1 LLLCLQGSYL
11 VEQLLFTMEPSFADD
26 DRLIAL
32 VVGAPAVLIV
42 LPGMNTGSAPEIR
55 LDGFVLAQNGG

>member
-1 LLLCLQGSYL
+1 LLLLLHSSYL
-11 VEQLLFTMEPSFADD
+11 VEQLLFTMEPCFSDD

>member
-1 LLLCLQGSYL
+1 M
-11 VEQLLFTMEPSFADD
+11 EQLLFTMEPCFSDD

>member
-1 LLLCLQGSYL
+1 M
-11 VEQLLFTMEPSFADD
+11 EQLLFTMEPCFSDD

-55 LDGFVLAQNGG
+55 LIGFVLPQNGG